1 MSGRTGP
8 AAVQVGTGT
17 VRVARAGPAGAA
29 VVETDADPRTP
40 LAALLAGLVDGPVA
54 AVGDPAVALARARP
68 GSGPVVV
75 LDAGA
80 AGGDAALVRDGAVV
94 ARRTGPGGRH
104 LDAAVAA
111 LLVAHRPAWA
121 GRAELGAEARRVR
134 EALSLRPAVDAA
146 LPGGAVLP
154 VTAGAVRDALRA
166 PLGELVAAVR
176 ALAGPGGAPVL
187 VVGGVARTPLLAEL
201 LDGAGLPDVRV
212 AARPEAAA
220 VLAALAPGPP
230 AGALPAGG
238 APVPR
243 RAPLLP
249 APPRRAGRLRA
260 AVAVVLAAALLAGL
274 HVLGSRLAPGPAADG
289 PAGLLAQYDY
299 RFVVPAG
306 WAHTGGRPERRRV
319 LLTPLAAPEGSD
331 LVVVE
336 SSPLG
341 YDAAAEPERAA
352 AELRAVYDAGL
363 RAGTALSGY
372 DARARFA
379 GRAVTAYVEDAG
391 ATTVRWFVLLDGPSQ
406 LSVGCRHTG
415 AGTDAVLAA
424 CAGVVATLR
433 RS

>member
-1 MSGRTGP
+1 
-8 AAVQVGTGT
+8 

-40 LAALLAGLVDGPVA
+40 LAALLAGLVDGPVT

-68 GSGPVVV
+68 GPVVV
-75 LDAGA
+75 LDVGA

-104 LDAAVAA
+104 LDEAGAG

-121 GRAELGAEARRVR
+121 GCAELGAEARRVR

-146 LPGGAVLP
+146 LPGGAALP

-230 AGALPAGG
+230 AAAVPAG
-238 APVPR
+238 APAPR
-243 RAPLLP
+243 CSPLLP

-260 AVAVVLAAALLAGL
+260 VVAAVLAAALLAGL
-274 HVLGSRLAPGPAADG
+274 HVLGARLAPAAAADG

-306 WAHTGGRPERRRV
+306 WAHTGGRAERRRV